1 MRKQITNNTKH
12 SKYKDT
18 HYWKYKHIF
27 LHIQQGRGAR
37 EKWPLYF
44 VLISRTSYTD
54 LDKIR
59 PFPVIVSRR
68 WLRRRD
74 VHSAVVFVL
83 FQFQHNLTAVSTD
96 STVNNMRDT
105 EIILCVWELR
115 IGAGARRSVSR
126 PAGDVFRQDFS
137 YLTETPWSTPVT
149 LILSSRARRLHDQ
162 DELVLHAVCV
172 A

>member
-1 MRKQITNNTKH
+1 VQERSISVFRVNLT
-12 SKYKDT
+12 
-18 HYWKYKHIF
+18 
-27 LHIQQGRGAR
+27 
-37 EKWPLYF
+37 YF
-44 VLISRTSYTD
+44 RTD
-54 LDKIR
+54 LNKIR
-59 PFPVIVSRR
+59 LFLLIVIRR

-83 FQFQHNLTAVSTD
+83 FQIDHQLQHNLTAMSTD

-137 YLTETPWSTPVT
+137 YLTETP
-149 LILSSRARRLHDQ
+149 
-162 DELVLHAVCV
+162 
-172 A
+172 